1 MTRRAVSGCRCLLRG
16 FLAAAGLAFFAAGSV
31 QGQPAPS
38 TPNTSLGI
46 SDGKIIDGK
55 IIDSKISDGKTA
67 AGIRMVHVR
76 MDDAKEQNLAFFW
89 RDRHVLHNPDK
100 VGMLVLATSLLM
112 TGGSQALDGG
122 ALGEDLKDLGAG
134 ISMRRTMAFTLG
146 ELSAPNEAIN
156 ETADLLKQVIATPRL
171 PEKSLERAKRSAVG
185 SVKAARERPAAIAER
200 AMSALF
206 VGDHVLGSVASFEPP
221 TVITSVTTSDIDAWR
236 KAVLARDNLV
246 VVSAGRLTREE
257 SAALVDRI
265 FGALPETAVIVP
277 AIPFEPRHVART
289 IVIERPVEQSIIL
302 AGTTTRWNSANDGQS
317 RSIAMNI
324 LGGGTSSR
332 LFVAIREK
340 LGAAYGAQAGISAML
355 GGHFQFSMQ
364 ASVANE
370 KVGPALAAM
379 HGEHARFIRDGVTE
393 AEVAPIKTRML
404 TSQAET
410 MRRPGSAASAIRTAL
425 TLGMPFD
432 SPDSFGDRLSKIS
445 AADISTL
452 IKDRLKAQLTTIV
465 VTPSAAA
472 LAGEGITVDCVIK
485 SLDEL
490 KTCKL
495 NP

>member
-1 MTRRAVSGCRCLLRG
+1 MTRYNIHHNTHHSMQRAWFRRSLL
-16 FLAAAGLAFFAAGSV
+16 GLLAAGSLALLAIDRASAQSSPAVV
-31 QGQPAPS
+31 QTHSG
-38 TPNTSLGI
+38 
-46 SDGKIIDGK
+46 
-55 IIDSKISDGKTA
+55 ISDGKTA
-67 AGIRMVHVR
+67 AGIRMVHMR
-76 MDDAKEQNLAFFW
+76 LDDAKEQNLAFFW

-134 ISMRRTMAFTLG
+134 ISMRRTMAYTLG

-171 PEKSLERAKRSAVG
+171 PEKSLERAKRS

-200 AMSALF
+200 VLSDLL
-206 VGDHVLGSVASFEPP
+206 VGDHVLGTAWRFEPS

-236 KAVLARDNLV
+236 KAVMARDNLV
-246 VVSAGRLTREE
+246 VVSAGRLTRED
-257 SAALVDRI
+257 SAQLVDRI
-265 FGALPETAVIVP
+265 FGALPESAVIVP
-277 AIPFEPRHVART
+277 ATPFQPRQVART
-289 IVIERPVEQSIIL
+289 IVIERPVEQSIIM
-302 AGTTTRWNSANDGQS
+302 AGNTTRWNSAVEGQS
-317 RSIAMNI
+317 RSIAMSI
-324 LGGGTSSR
+324 LGGSSSSR
-332 LFVAIREK
+332 LFVAIRDK

-355 GGHFQFSMQ
+355 AGHFQFSMQ

-379 HGEHARFIRDGVTE
+379 HGEYARFIRDGVTE
-393 AEVAPIKTRML
+393 AEVAPIKTRMV

-432 SPDSFGDRLSKIS
+432 APDSFGDRLSKIS
-445 AADISTL
+445 AVDINAV
-452 IKDRLKAQLTTIV
+452 IKDKLNASLTTIV
-465 VTPSAAA
+465 VTPSVAA
-472 LAGEGITVDCVIK
+472 LEGSGLTVDCVIK

-490 KTCKL
+490 KSCKL